1 MGIKKMRTINACLVI
16 MMTIF
21 GLTNAFDFASIR
33 EIQSLKQNSFA
44 ASLIETISLS
54 LSSSKGNGV
63 AEVLK
68 MLQDLKTQLT
78 TDQTNDDRVYAAKNE
93 EFNTHIKKLDAA
105 ITLLN
110 TQIAAL
116 EARIQVLTGLIAQ
129 AKINIQSFT
138 DRIDNLKQSI
148 VDIDAKLKEDTKYY
162 TTRAAG
168 LQEVH
173 DKLLVVNERLGEM
186 VGSVSGVGIKGHIA
200 QTEAEKRDIAWS
212 KAHAKSFIQL
222 SKTIPMVASKLAG
235 TFIQADQKA
244 LQRLMGIIAK
254 FAQQALDERQ
264 EALDKLDDAIAKHKE
279 LRAQMVEEIR
289 LNKVSRAKQQKN
301 LQDYEAEKSAKEQ
314 EKKEKEER
322 RDALIQERK
331 LNVNLQNQLKDTYEK
346 EKKDRAE
353 EIGVVGIL
361 INIVQKRLVK

>member
-168 LQEVH
+168 LQE
-173 DKLLVVNERLGEM
+173 M

-289 LNKVSRAKQQKN
+289 LNKVSRAKRQKN

-314 EKKEKEER
+314 EKKEKQKEET
-322 RDALIQERK
+322 L
-331 LNVNLQNQLKDTYEK
+331 LF
-346 EKKDRAE
+346 
-353 EIGVVGIL
+353 
-361 INIVQKRLVK
+361 

>member
-1 MGIKKMRTINACLVI
+1 MG
-16 MMTIF
+16 
-21 GLTNAFDFASIR
+21 
-33 EIQSLKQNSFA
+33 
-44 ASLIETISLS
+44 
-54 LSSSKGNGV
+54 
-63 AEVLK
+63 
-68 MLQDLKTQLT
+68 
-78 TDQTNDDRVYAAKNE
+78 NDDRVYAAKNE

-138 DRIDNLKQSI
+138 DRIDNLKQSV
-148 VDIDAKLKEDTKYY
+148 VDIDAKLVEDRKYY
-162 TTRAAG
+162 TSRAEG
-168 LQEVH
+168 LQQVH

-289 LNKVSRAKQQKN
+289 LNKVSRANNKKIFKITKQKN
-301 LQDYEAEKSAKEQ
+301 LLKNKKRKKK
-314 EKKEKEER
+314 KKEET
-322 RDALIQERK
+322 L
-331 LNVNLQNQLKDTYEK
+331 
-346 EKKDRAE
+346 
-353 EIGVVGIL
+353 
-361 INIVQKRLVK
+361 

>member
-1 MGIKKMRTINACLVI
+1 

-78 TDQTNDDRVYAAKNE
+78 TDQTNDDRIYAAK
-93 EFNTHIKKLDAA
+93 
-105 ITLLN
+105 TLLN

-148 VDIDAKLKEDTKYY
+148 VDIDVKLVEDRKYY
-162 TTRAAG
+162 TSRAAG
-168 LQEVH
+168 LQQVH

-264 EALDKLDDAIAKHKE
+264 EA
-279 LRAQMVEEIR
+279 
-289 LNKVSRAKQQKN
+289 
-301 LQDYEAEKSAKEQ
+301 
-314 EKKEKEER
+314 
-322 RDALIQERK
+322 
-331 LNVNLQNQLKDTYEK
+331 
-346 EKKDRAE
+346 
-353 EIGVVGIL
+353 
-361 INIVQKRLVK
+361 

>member
-1 MGIKKMRTINACLVI
+1 MG
-16 MMTIF
+16 MTIF

-68 MLQDLKTQLT
+68 MLQDLKTQ
-78 TDQTNDDRVYAAKNE
+78 
-93 EFNTHIKKLDAA
+93 
-105 ITLLN
+105 
-110 TQIAAL
+110 IAAL

-148 VDIDAKLKEDTKYY
+148 VDIDAKLVEDRKYY
-162 TTRAAG
+162 TSRAEG
-168 LQEVH
+168 LQQVH

-200 QTEAEKRDIAWS
+200 QTESEKRDIAWS

-222 SKTIPMVASKLAG
+222 SK
-235 TFIQADQKA
+235 
-244 LQRLMGIIAK
+244 
-254 FAQQALDERQ
+254 
-264 EALDKLDDAIAKHKE
+264 
-279 LRAQMVEEIR
+279 
-289 LNKVSRAKQQKN
+289 
-301 LQDYEAEKSAKEQ
+301 
-314 EKKEKEER
+314 
-322 RDALIQERK
+322 
-331 LNVNLQNQLKDTYEK
+331 
-346 EKKDRAE
+346 
-353 EIGVVGIL
+353 
-361 INIVQKRLVK
+361 